1 MKKPTI
7 KWVHECYSESFGV
20 VSLAV
25 TSCFTCLITPMIP
38 QTTAT
43 AIPIHTYFFMLT
55 SLERFLDEMLL
66 LVWQIHFYIEFQKFF

>member
-43 AIPIHTYFFMLT
+43 AIPIQTYFFI
-55 SLERFLDEMLL
+55 SLPKRDSKTRCFCTYSRFSSA
-66 LVWQIHFYIEFQKFF
+66 

>member
-7 KWVHECYSESFGV
+7 KWVYECYSESFGV

-25 TSCFTCLITPMIP
+25 TSCVTCLITPMIP

-43 AIPIHTYFFMLT
+43 AIPIQTYFFMFT
-55 SLERFLDEMLL
+55 SLEKFRGVRLL
-66 LVWQIHFYIEFQKFF
+66 HV

>member
-7 KWVHECYSESFGV
+7 KWVYECYSE
-20 VSLAV
+20 SLAV
-25 TSCFTCLITPMIP
+25 TSCVTCLIKPMIP

-43 AIPIHTYFFMLT
+43 AIPIQTYFFMFT

-66 LVWQIHFYIEFQKFF
+66 HV